1 MEITEIKQ
9 KLPIRKVL
17 HHYNLTPDKN
27 NMLRCP
33 FHNDKTPSMK
43 IYPETNTWT
52 CFSSNCTAGTGDQI
66 EFIQKMENLNTST
79 SSAQAKH
86 QAILKAHSLI
96 NNGFETGTKSG
107 KHIQQFNHVTMQQFN
122 NVKII
127 NKIFQTFKNG
137 LQSPHSKKPQE
148 YLKSRHLWPM
158 SEVEAGYNSGQF
170 HHRGA
175 LSEQEFSACIKAG
188 LLIPNKSGNGNQVF
202 AKDCIIF
209 PLKNKTG
216 EIVSLYGRSINNTS
230 TSSAQ
235 RKSGKHYYLK
245 NRTGLYPAYPEE
257 ETEILILT
265 ESIIDAATLLQYPE
279 ITNNYTILALYGTN
293 GLTPEHTEAIK
304 NIEQL
309 KEIIFFFDGDEA
321 GRTATNKHTQTLK
334 SILKNCKISTTE
346 TPDNEDI
353 NSLLDGHDQE
363 IFKHLLNN
371 RLALSEVEGKQL
383 FLSIEKPL
391 TEPKA
396 PEELKETEEP
406 KEPEAK
412 RLPTVDCRLNKD
424 NKLNVN
430 NPDYI
435 ILTTNELTMTILGG
449 INLQQLDRLRITIKI
464 THLSNSV
471 RNNIDLYN
479 IDQTDRFI
487 NKAAEKLET
496 GSTILNK
503 AISELTDKLEAY
515 RLNKLESMKSRKPKD
530 RKLTAKREQAAINY
544 LKQKN
549 LLQRTNQ
556 DIGKTGVIGEENN
569 RLLMYLIFTSRLR
582 KQPLHIISL
591 GGSGTGKTYL
601 QEKISELIPEQEKK
615 EITILSE
622 NAFYYFEKTELKHK
636 VVLIED
642 MDGAEQV
649 LYPLRELQSKRK
661 ISKTVPVKDSKGN
674 LKTITLNVEGPICLA
689 GTTTKERLYED
700 NANRSILIYLDN
712 SKEHKE
718 KIMNY
723 QRKLSAGKI
732 DTKKE
737 GEIKEMFK
745 DIQTVL
751 KPVKVRNPYAEQLKI
766 PEHVFKPLR
775 TNSHYLAFIET
786 ITFYHQYQRTLKTY
800 TGTGSPM
807 CESYIETTIEDIEEA
822 NKLIKDVLLAK
833 SDELTKTVRE
843 FFESLKK
850 WINRNKKQSFYSKE
864 LQERLRIYP
873 MKINRYLRELE
884 SRNFIRRTGGNRKK
898 GFEYEIYRT
907 DEYTKLQSG
916 INILDDILEKIKTG
930 TPKPRQD

>member
-1 MEITEIKQ
+1 MEITQIKKQ
-9 KLPIRKVL
+9 LSIRKVL

-66 EFIQKMENLNTST
+66 EMIQRKDKLN
-79 SSAQAKH
+79 KH
-86 QAILKAHSLI
+86 QAILKAKSLL
-96 NNGFETGTKSG
+96 NGSESIAVPVQPSAGEREEFLNKM
-107 KHIQQFNHVTMQQFN
+107 FNY
-122 NVKII
+122 
-127 NKIFQTFKNG
+127 FKKAVSN
-137 LQSPHSKKPQE
+137 SRPAKE
-148 YLKSRHLWPM
+148 YLTSRHLDI
-158 SEVEAGYNSGQF
+158 SKIETGYNSGQF
-170 HHRGA
+170 HHGTRKDET
-175 LSEQEFSACIKAG
+175 LIKTCLNYG
-188 LLIPNKSGNGNQVF
+188 LLTETGTKSRTGEPAYKPFG
-202 AKDCIIF
+202 KSCIVF
-209 PLKNKTG
+209 PLKNKENRITG
-216 EIVSLYGRSINNTS
+216 LYFRSILKNTNN
-230 TSSAQ
+230 
-235 RKSGKHYYLK
+235 RHYYLK
-245 NRTGLYPAYPEE
+245 NRQGLYPAYPKE

-265 ESIIDAATLLQYPE
+265 ESIIDTATLLQYPA
-279 ITNNYTILALYGTN
+279 ITKNYTILSLYGTN
-293 GLTPEHTEAIK
+293 GLTDQHTQAIK
-304 NIEQL
+304 ELRKL
-309 KEIIFFFDGDEA
+309 KEIILFFDGDEA
-321 GRTATNKHTQTLK
+321 GIKATEKYTKELK
-334 SILKNCKISTTE
+334 AITTGKITTVQ

-363 IFKHLLNN
+363 IYIHLLNN
-371 RLALSEVEGKQL
+371 RKELILSTEKNL
-383 FLSIEKPL
+383 FEPQEPKETEKP
-391 TEPKA
+391 KA
-396 PEELKETEEP
+396 TEEP

-412 RLPTVDCRLNKD
+412 RLHTADCGLNQ
-424 NKLNVN
+424 LNTN

-435 ILTTNELTMTILGG
+435 SLTTGELHLTVLGG
-449 INLQQLDRLRITIKI
+449 INLQQLDRLRITLKI
-464 THLSNSV
+464 TNQTGKV

-479 IDQTDRFI
+479 IDQIDRFI

-496 GSTILNK
+496 GSTALNR
-503 AISELTDKLEAY
+503 AISELTDQLENY
-515 RLNKLESMKSRKPKD
+515 RMSKIEAMKITKPKD
-530 RKLTAKREQAAINY
+530 RILSETRKNKAIKY
-544 LKQKN
+544 LSSPE
-549 LLQRTNQ
+549 LLKRTNR
-556 DIGKTGVIGEENN
+556 DIGKTGMIGEENN
-569 RLLMYLIFTSRLR
+569 RLLMYLVFTSRLR

-636 VVLIED
+636 LVLIED

-649 LYPLRELQSKRK
+649 LYPLRELQSKKK

-674 LKTITLNVEGPICLA
+674 LKTITLNVEGPICLS

-732 DTKKE
+732 DTKAEEK
-737 GEIKEMFK
+737 IKELFK
-745 DIQTVL
+745 DIQSVL

-766 PEHVFKPLR
+766 PEYIFKPLR
-775 TNSHYLAFIET
+775 TNSHYLTFIET
-786 ITFYHQYQRTLKTY
+786 VTFYHQYQRTLKTDQE
-800 TGTGSPM
+800 TG
-807 CESYIETTIEDIEEA
+807 EKYILTELEDIEEA

-843 FFESLKK
+843 FFEQLKRNLKK
-850 WINRNKKQSFYSKE
+850 SGKQSFYSKE
-864 LQERLRIYP
+864 IQEQLRIYP
-873 MKINRYLRELE
+873 MKVNRYLRELE

-907 DEYTKLQSG
+907 DEYTKLKSG
-916 INILDDILEKIKTG
+916 MNILDEILNQIK
-930 TPKPRQD
+930 KNKQED